1 VSSARQSNLL
11 QLRHDCDAND
21 RGISSRD
28 KAKSFCQKN
37 VNWRAFWWKLQQF
50 SLLLRSAHHTA
61 CRPTEATSNARKTPQ
76 LRCCGCQ
83 PCVCVIFEKCLAFP
97 SNRNVRQAVYL
108 LGSVCS
114 GFHVCFLFVAQ
125 ALGAIPGYYAND
137 MLPGRGKSPIFKSA
151 GLSGDCSDGDCRNK
165 EWSCFLVLTPDL
177 WLMRWKKRSF
187 RTGEYCK
194 NSACCASW
202 QANWK
207 TMPLSESHH
216 PFALPFP
223 SPFLSLA
230 VDTLLAGIGNLIISA
245 ARRQRLALKPS
256 PPTAAKAQGSGK

>member
-1 VSSARQSNLL
+1 MIEASHLETRPKAFVKRMSTGGHSGGNCSSFHFCSARLT
-11 QLRHDCDAND
+11 
-21 RGISSRD
+21 
-28 KAKSFCQKN
+28 
-37 VNWRAFWWKLQQF
+37 KLQG
-50 SLLLRSAHHTA
+50 
-61 CRPTEATSNARKTPQ
+61 RPTEATSNARKTPQ

-165 EWSCFLVLTPDL
+165 EWSWFLVLTSDL
-177 WLMRWKKRSF
+177 
-187 RTGEYCK
+187 
-194 NSACCASW
+194 
-202 QANWK
+202 
-207 TMPLSESHH
+207 
-216 PFALPFP
+216 
-223 SPFLSLA
+223 
-230 VDTLLAGIGNLIISA
+230 
-245 ARRQRLALKPS
+245 
-256 PPTAAKAQGSGK
+256 